1 MPAPDR
7 LVGEGPVRRARL
19 YPESRNRYADALHQ
33 NWAVCEV
40 ESNKV
45 ESN

>member
-7 LVGEGPVRRARL
+7 LVEEGPVCRARL
-19 YPESRNRYADALHQ
+19 YPERGNRYVDALHQ